1 MSFINAP
8 WVPGRLWVKVLK
20 DPGEVEKSDIELREI
35 FLCLKFNIYAV
46 YIWNRLLNK
55 LRITLHIFCIL

>member
-20 DPGEVEKSDIELREI
+20 DLGEVEKSDIELCEI

-46 YIWNRLLNK
+46 FWEKGY
-55 LRITLHIFCIL
+55 